1 MEETEEIAVTA
12 PVESEPEAVE
22 QNQANEATTTPAP
35 KKRGDTSNSPS
46 NKKKRAQ
53 KSNSEVK

>member
-22 QNQANEATTTPAP
+22 QNQANEATATPAP
-35 KKRGDTSNSPS
+35 KKRRDTSNSPS
-46 NKKKRAQ
+46 NK
-53 KSNSEVK
+53 